1 MLERLPNQCTPAFM
15 PLERTMPAVIDDI
28 FQTLPVDGIALLPA
42 KPGIYAM
49 LNRVTRKINV
59 GQSANIFKRCV
70 LHRTQLRAGNSANMR
85 MRRDAQRYG
94 PDVWTYL
101 ALAVV
106 DAADVTN
113 LARHL
118 DRLEVYWVVQLQA
131 HDEVHGYVSEAG
143 HCRTR
148 GARFRDR
155 ERKLL
160 RQSSG
165 KYELLPGIDINDP
178 ISPLL
183 LSAWVPGS

>member
-1 MLERLPNQCTPAFM
+1 MNSGTD
-15 PLERTMPAVIDDI
+15 AV
-28 FQTLPVDGIALLPA
+28 FRAPPVDGISKLPA

-49 LNRVTRKINV
+49 LNRVTRKFNV
-59 GQSANIFKRCV
+59 GQSANILKRCV

-85 MRRDAQRYG
+85 MRRDAERYG
-94 PDVWTYL
+94 PDAWTYL

-106 DAADVTN
+106 DAADVAN
-113 LARHL
+113 LARQL
-118 DRLEVYWVVQLQA
+118 NRLEVFWVVQLQA
-131 HDEVHGYVSEAG
+131 HDEAHGYVSEAG

-160 RQSSG
+160 RPSSE

-178 ISPLL
+178 ISPML

>member
-1 MLERLPNQCTPAFM
+1 M
-15 PLERTMPAVIDDI
+15 PQERTIPTVVDDV
-28 FQTLPVDGIALLPA
+28 FQTLPVDGIAQLPA

-49 LNRVTRKINV
+49 LNRITRKINV
-59 GQSANIFKRCV
+59 GQSTNIFKRCV

-85 MRRDAQRYG
+85 MRCDAQRYG
-94 PDVWTYL
+94 PDAWTYL

-106 DAADVTN
+106 DAVDVTN

-118 DRLEVYWVVQLQA
+118 DRLEVFWVVQLQA
-131 HDEVHGYVSEAG
+131 HDEAHGYVSEAG
-143 HCRTR
+143 HCRTM
-148 GARFRDR
+148 GARLRDR

-160 RQSSG
+160 RRGSD

-178 ISPLL
+178 ISALL